1 MAESPRRNDAQSAS
15 PSSTN
20 PGSLPPQDAPGSIKQ
35 QPATMIS
42 GELAK
47 SPPPIS
53 HELTDLSDQMLG
65 EFRLIRKLGA
75 GGMAEVYLAEQTTL
89 RRQVAVKILRP

>member
-1 MAESPRRNDAQSAS
+1 
-15 PSSTN
+15 
-20 PGSLPPQDAPGSIKQ
+20 LPPQDAPGSVKQ
-35 QPATMIS
+35 QPAMMIS
-42 GELAK
+42 GDTAK

-53 HELTDLSDQMLG
+53 HEFADMSDQMLG

-89 RRQVAVKILRP
+89 RRQVAVKIASKAKDFSSKFPSIKISKDT